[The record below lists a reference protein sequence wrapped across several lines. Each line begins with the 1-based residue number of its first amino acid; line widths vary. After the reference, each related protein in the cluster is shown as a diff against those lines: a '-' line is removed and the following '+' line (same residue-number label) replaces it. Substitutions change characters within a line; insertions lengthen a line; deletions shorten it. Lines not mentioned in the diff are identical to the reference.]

1 MAVCNMTFLTHMG
14 TPEEPASLSRY
25 VKMLSRTN
33 IKEKNPDLNAS
44 HALLEQVGTA
54 HILALMTQQLAGV
67 TDNGGLASVVAD
79 GSYVG
84 LVDRLVDE
92 FLPLGKVNQIREDAT
107 EAGRARY
114 KPPENPP
121 RRIQTPASTQGE
133 ARTQMERQL
142 REELKAQEAAEK
154 KREEAELYKDRDF
167 VNEDALLFIR
177 DFLIYWDGYSG
188 LRSGDSGRFEK
199 HLEMVGAMFQGTP
212 RLKNYRNAMMDFNAT
227 RSIEWT
233 KEMRELWMLNCFVNL
248 GGEANKFLAIDE
260 FNEWIVRGVKRT
272 YNQLGSLRSTN
283 FTCDVIS
290 PNLMP
295 LRDSYQAVLKSSGA
309 HDWGY
314 RHSKVD
320 AKIDIR
326 TIADDMMVKER
337 IFVRTPGR
345 IKTDASSAAR
355 QLVPRK
361 DTFMEGM
368 KVLVAGDSIVKFTTR
383 KYDDLGG
390 TMQDDF
396 DEEADEMEGA
406 DIDFENNLEDEEM
419 FDTNLDEDMDDVW

>member
-1 MAVCNMTFLTHMG
+1 
-14 TPEEPASLSRY
+14 
-25 VKMLSRTN
+25 
-33 IKEKNPDLNAS
+33 
-44 HALLEQVGTA
+44 
-54 HILALMTQQLAGV
+54 
-67 TDNGGLASVVAD
+67 
-79 GSYVG
+79 
-84 LVDRLVDE
+84 
-92 FLPLGKVNQIREDAT
+92 
-107 EAGRARY
+107 
-114 KPPENPP
+114 
-121 RRIQTPASTQGE
+121 
-133 ARTQMERQL
+133 
-142 REELKAQEAAEK
+142 
-154 KREEAELYKDRDF
+154 
-167 VNEDALLFIR
+167 
-177 DFLIYWDGYSG
+177 
-188 LRSGDSGRFEK
+188 
-199 HLEMVGAMFQGTP
+199 
-212 RLKNYRNAMMDFNAT
+212 
-227 RSIEWT
+227 
-233 KEMRELWMLNCFVNL
+233 MLNCFVNH
-248 GGEANKFLAIDE
+248 GGEAYKFLAIDE
-260 FNEWIVRGVKRT
+260 FNEWIVRGALKRT
-272 YNQLGSLRSTN
+272 YNQLRSLRSTN

-396 DEEADEMEGA
+396 DEEADKMEGA